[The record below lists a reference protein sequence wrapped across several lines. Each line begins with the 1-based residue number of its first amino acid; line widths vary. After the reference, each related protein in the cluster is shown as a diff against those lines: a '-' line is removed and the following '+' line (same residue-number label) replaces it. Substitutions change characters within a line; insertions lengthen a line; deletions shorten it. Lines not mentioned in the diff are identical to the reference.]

1 MAKFATFALFVL
13 LSCTAF
19 AIDKDI
25 VLKAVQADKVST
37 QDCRKWYSVY
47 YGTYLYV
54 KEFDCE
60 GSRDFGD
67 VADKMRRIRDKIAP
81 AKGAVEFAKA
91 VDFSKYAELEFTPE
105 NKTDFAEDLY
115 QVCEALKKQIEAS
128 E

>member
-1 MAKFATFALFVL
+1 MKIASLLFSLLLLINSSDVFKALQ
-13 LSCTAF
+13 S
-19 AIDKDI
+19 
-25 VLKAVQADKVST
+25 DKVSV

-60 GSRDFGD
+60 GSKDFGD
-67 VADKMRRIRDKIAP
+67 VADKMRQIRDKIAP
-81 AKGAVEFAKA
+81 SKGNTEFSKV
-91 VDFSKYAELEFTPE
+91 VDFSKYADLPFSDE

-115 QVCEALKKQIEAS
+115 QVCEGLKKQIEAS